1 MAIGG
6 EPIVEVPMMMISAD
20 PSITLGSIQPGD
32 RVDCDGDDDYD
43 DNNGEYKDDVDA
55 DKGKFITMTAKAI
68 NHLGINSG

>member
-6 EPIVEVPMMMISAD
+6 EPIVEVPMMISAD
-20 PSITLGSIQPGD
+20 PSITLGSIQLGD
-32 RVDCDGDDDYD
+32 RVFCDGDDDQD
-43 DNNGEYKDDVDA
+43 DNNDECKDDEDA

>member
-6 EPIVEVPMMMISAD
+6 EAIVEVPMM
-20 PSITLGSIQPGD
+20 ITLGSIQPGD
-32 RVDCDGDDDYD
+32 RLDCDGDDDQD
-43 DNNGEYKDDVDA
+43 DNDDECKDDEDA

>member
-1 MAIGG
+1 MAIEGK
-6 EPIVEVPMMMISAD
+6 PIVEVPMMISAD

-32 RVDCDGDDDYD
+32 RVDCDGDDNHD
-43 DNNGEYKDDVDA
+43 DNNDECKDDEDA

>member
-1 MAIGG
+1 MAIEGK
-6 EPIVEVPMMMISAD
+6 PIVEVPMMISAD

-32 RVDCDGDDDYD
+32 RVDCDGDDNHD
-43 DNNGEYKDDVDA
+43 DNNDECMDDEDA

>member
-6 EPIVEVPMMMISAD
+6 EPIVEVPMMISAD
-20 PSITLGSIQPGD
+20 PSITFRSIQPGD
-32 RVDCDGDDDYD
+32 RVDCDGDDDYHDND
-43 DNNGEYKDDVDA
+43 DECKDDEDA

>member
-6 EPIVEVPMMMISAD
+6 EPIVEVPMMISAD
-20 PSITLGSIQPGD
+20 PSITFRSIQPGD
-32 RVDCDGDDDYD
+32 RVDCDGDDDHD
-43 DNNGEYKDDVDA
+43 DNNDESKDDEDA

>member
-1 MAIGG
+1 
-6 EPIVEVPMMMISAD
+6 MMISAD

-32 RVDCDGDDDYD
+32 RVDCDGDDDD
-43 DNNGEYKDDVDA
+43 DHDENIDKCMDDEDA

>member
-1 MAIGG
+1 MAIEGK
-6 EPIVEVPMMMISAD
+6 PIVEVPMMISAD

-32 RVDCDGDDDYD
+32 RVDCDGDDDYHDND
-43 DNNGEYKDDVDA
+43 DECKDDEDA

>member
-6 EPIVEVPMMMISAD
+6 ESIVEVPMMISAD

>member
-6 EPIVEVPMMMISAD
+6 KPIVEVPMMISAD

-32 RVDCDGDDDYD
+32 RVDFDGDDDYD
-43 DNNGEYKDDVDA
+43 ENIDKCKDDEDA

>member
-6 EPIVEVPMMMISAD
+6 EPIVEVPMMISAD

-32 RVDCDGDDDYD
+32 RVDCDGDDYND
-43 DNNGEYKDDVDA
+43 ECKDDEDA

>member
-6 EPIVEVPMMMISAD
+6 EPIVEVPMMISAD

-32 RVDCDGDDDYD
+32 QVDCDGDDDYD
-43 DNNGEYKDDVDA
+43 DNNDECKDDEDA